1 MHHSPAIAT
10 TASKRELVA
19 AFAAGVETFK
29 RASFSLDTR
38 ETLEGEFCTTTAV
51 FKSNG
56 DVIFQLF
63 PVDVKQL
70 GGDDKGRTLLSALVE
85 VYFSVTDRFSA
96 DWVPELKSWAL
107 KAGGLAN
114 TLNYDKQ
121 YHVDGFA
128 TYVNQALADLKRAT

>member
-1 MHHSPAIAT
+1 MHNSLAT
-10 TASKRELVA
+10 APASKRDLVA

-29 RASFSLDTR
+29 RTSLSLDVR

-51 FKSNG
+51 FKPNG
-56 DVIFQLF
+56 DIIFQLF
-63 PVDVKQL
+63 PVDLKQL
-70 GGDDKGRTLLSALVE
+70 GGDEKGRALLSELVE

-114 TLNYDKQ
+114 ALSYDKTH
-121 YHVDGFA
+121 HVDGFA
-128 TYVNQALADLKRAT
+128 TYVNQALADLKGMAS